1 MEKSKFN
8 QLKKFVEENIP
19 DLEQEEGVEYENNLY
34 DLYYYE
40 NYDEVIIVKYNED
53 GDMEEFLDTDSFDS
67 FMDTRDLETFQ
78 DHWDYA
84 RETVYQTYSTMDWD
98 DFLNEY
104 GLDELVE
111 FVYDELKH
119 NKVKVIK

>member
-84 RETVYQTYSTMDWD
+84 REIVYQTYSTMDWD

>member
-84 RETVYQTYSTMDWD
+84 TETVYQTYSTMDWD

>member
-19 DLEQEEGVEYENNLY
+19 DLEQEEGVEYGNNLY

-84 RETVYQTYSTMDWD
+84 RETVYQTYSTMDWS